1 MKVKFLSRV
10 RLFVTPW
17 TIAYQASPS
26 MGFSR
31 QEYWSGLTPADL
43 PDPGIKPGSPALQAD
58 ALPSEPPGKPLAD
71 QASHL
76 IQIKSILW
84 KSYNG
89 SKPAMQGVWRSELVV
104 VLPNMR
110 LLQREKQ
117 TERLGFNRDQRSEGT
132 HFLNYSVD
140 FIHLPL
146 ETSRVAVSSRE
157 RQEFKGEWRWG
168 RAWGRGWL
176 CFIELMTSA
185 CQGLLTICTL
195 LLKLFPSPP

>member
-1 MKVKFLSRV
+1 MPTSRG
-10 RLFVTPW
+10 
-17 TIAYQASPS
+17 SS
-26 MGFSR
+26 H
-31 QEYWSGLTPADL
+31 
-43 PDPGIKPGSPALQAD
+43 PGIKPGSPALQAD

-117 TERLGFNRDQRSEGT
+117 TE
-132 HFLNYSVD
+132 V
-140 FIHLPL
+140 
-146 ETSRVAVSSRE
+146 RV
-157 RQEFKGEWRWG
+157 
-168 RAWGRGWL
+168 
-176 CFIELMTSA
+176 
-185 CQGLLTICTL
+185 
-195 LLKLFPSPP
+195 

>member
-1 MKVKFLSRV
+1 
-10 RLFVTPW
+10 
-17 TIAYQASPS
+17 
-26 MGFSR
+26 
-31 QEYWSGLTPADL
+31 
-43 PDPGIKPGSPALQAD
+43 
-58 ALPSEPPGKPLAD
+58 
-71 QASHL
+71 
-76 IQIKSILW
+76 
-84 KSYNG
+84 
-89 SKPAMQGVWRSELVV
+89 MQGVWRSELVV